1 MATDE
6 LPAANAVLFVA
17 HPGHELSLHGWLE
30 RTRPR
35 VFVLTDGSGSGG
47 VSRLASTARVLDRCG
62 AEAGSVFG
70 RFRDG
75 DLYRAMLDQDVGAV
89 LPVVRA
95 LADALS
101 AGTETYLVADPWEFY
116 NPSHDVCRV
125 IADLAASLAAG
136 QRGCAIESFDYLLTA
151 QSRPATPAV
160 TIELDEEA
168 LTRKLQAADGY
179 TELRAEVEAAI
190 ARYGRD
196 SFRREHL
203 YAIDGFGRLEAPDR
217 TPFYETVGE
226 GRVAAGSYTTV
237 LRYEHHFLPFVM
249 ALACAA
255 GIPDALTADRIDRI
269 A

>member
-6 LPAANAVLFVA
+6 LSAANAVLFVA

-30 RTRPR
+30 RTRPC

-47 VSRLASTARVLDRCG
+47 VSRLASTARILDRCG
-62 AEAGSVFG
+62 AARGSIFG

-75 DLYRAMLDQDVGAV
+75 DLYRAMLVQDAGTV
-89 LPVVRA
+89 LPVVHE

-101 AGTETYLVADPWEFY
+101 AKDAYLVADPWEFY

-125 IADLAASLAAG
+125 IADLATSLAAG
-136 QRGCAIESFDYLLTA
+136 RRGCAIESFDYLLTA
-151 QSRPATPAV
+151 QSRTATPAV
-160 TIELDEEA
+160 TIELDDEA

-179 TELRAEVEAAI
+179 TELRAEVETAI

-203 YAIDGFGRLEAPDR
+203 YAIDGIGRLEAPDR

-226 GRVAAGSYTTV
+226 GRVAAGSYATV
-237 LRYEHHFLPFVM
+237 LRYEHHFLPFVT
-249 ALACAA
+249 ALARAA
-255 GIPDALTADRIDRI
+255 GIPNALTADRIDSI